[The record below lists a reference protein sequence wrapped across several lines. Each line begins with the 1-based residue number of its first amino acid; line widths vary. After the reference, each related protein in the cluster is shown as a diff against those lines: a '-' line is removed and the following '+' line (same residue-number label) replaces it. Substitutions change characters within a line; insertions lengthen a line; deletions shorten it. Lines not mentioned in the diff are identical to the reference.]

1 MPQDLFITIKSHY
14 NTFTRA
20 EKHIADYVL
29 ASAKDVLY
37 MTITEL
43 ASACD
48 VGDTSVFR
56 FCRHLGKNGYQ
67 DFKVDLAQA
76 TSEMHALP
84 QLKNCIVECADSTDV
99 MIQKVLNNNI
109 AVLKE
114 TYQLIDP
121 ATLMATARLLS
132 KAGHICF
139 FGVGASSASATEA
152 SNRFLRVCAKTE
164 CLQDARMQMMRAAL
178 MTKDDVAILFSYS
191 GATKE
196 TVAIAQNAKA
206 AGAHTVC
213 ISRFAHSPLAEIC
226 DLLFLCG
233 GNEGPLQS
241 GNMSVKSA
249 QLLIMEVLY
258 IAFCQ
263 ENPQECER
271 LCRITTD
278 VLKRDK
284 LT

>member
-1 MPQDLFITIKSHY
+1 MPQDLFVTIKSHY

-29 ASAKDVLY
+29 ASARDVLY
-37 MTITEL
+37 MSITEL
-43 ASACD
+43 ANACS

-76 TSEMHALP
+76 VSDTHMPPLTES
-84 QLKNCIVECADSTDV
+84 CIVESADSADV

-109 AVLKE
+109 AVLQE

-121 ATLMATARLLS
+121 VTLATTTRWLTDAP
-132 KAGHICF
+132 HICF
-139 FGVGASSASATEA
+139 FGVGASSASALEA
-152 SNRFLRVCAKTE
+152 SNRFLRVTPKTE
-164 CLQDARMQMMRAAL
+164 CVLDARMQLMRASL
-178 MTKDDVAILFSYS
+178 MDQGDVAILFSYT

-196 TVAIAQNAKA
+196 TVAIAKA
-206 AGAHTVC
+206 ASDAGAHTIC
-213 ISRFAHSPLAEIC
+213 ISRFSHSPLAELC
-226 DLLFLCG
+226 DLLYLCG

-241 GNMSVKSA
+241 GSLNVKTS
-249 QLLIMEVLY
+249 QLFLMEVLY

-263 ENPQECER
+263 ACPDQCGRNRGLTAACLQ
-271 LCRITTD
+271 
-278 VLKRDK
+278 RDK
-284 LT
+284 L

>member
-1 MPQDLFITIKSHY
+1 MAHDLFVTIKSHY

-29 ASAKDVLY
+29 SSAKNVLY
-37 MTITEL
+37 MSITEL
-43 ASACD
+43 ANACD

-56 FCRHLGKNGYQ
+56 FCRHLGKSGYQ

-76 TSEMHALP
+76 VSEAHSMPVLS
-84 QLKNCIVECADSTDV
+84 NCIVNRSDSTDV

-121 ATLMATARLLS
+121 ETLATTTRWLGEADR
-132 KAGHICF
+132 ICF
-139 FGVGASSASATEA
+139 FGVGASSASAMEA
-152 SNRFLRVCAKTE
+152 NNRFLRVCSKTE
-164 CLQDARMQMMRAAL
+164 CILDARIQMMRASL
-178 MTKDDVAILFSYS
+178 MHKNDVAILFSYS

-196 TVAIAQNAKA
+196 TVAIAQAAKD

-213 ISRFAHSPLAEIC
+213 ISRFARSPLAELC
-226 DLLFLCG
+226 DLLYLCG

-241 GNMSVKSA
+241 GNLSVKTS
-249 QLLIMEVLY
+249 QLLLMEVLY

-263 ENPQECER
+263 ANSDECEQHR
-271 LCRITTD
+271 QLTTSF
-278 VLKRDK
+278 LERDK
-284 LT
+284 L

>member
-1 MPQDLFITIKSHY
+1 MPQDLFVTIKSHY

-29 ASAKDVLY
+29 CSAKNVLY
-37 MTITEL
+37 MSITEL
-43 ASACD
+43 ANACD

-56 FCRHLGKNGYQ
+56 FCRHLGKSGYQ

-76 TSEMHALP
+76 VSEAHSMPALA
-84 QLKNCIVECADSTDV
+84 NCIVNNSDSTDV

-121 ATLMATARLLS
+121 ITLATTTQWLS
-132 KAGHICF
+132 EAEHICF
-139 FGVGASSASATEA
+139 FGVGASSASALEA
-152 SNRFLRVCAKTE
+152 NNRFLRVCSKTE
-164 CLQDARMQMMRAAL
+164 CTLDARMQMMRASL
-178 MTKDDVAILFSYS
+178 LHKNDVAILFSYS

-196 TVAIAQNAKA
+196 TVAIAQAAKD
-206 AGAHTVC
+206 AGAHSIC
-213 ISRFAHSPLAEIC
+213 ISRFARSTLAEIC
-226 DLLFLCG
+226 DLIYMSG

-241 GNMSVKSA
+241 GNLSVKTS
-249 QLLIMEVLY
+249 QLLLMEVLY

-263 ENPQECER
+263 ANPERCEHNR
-271 LCRITTD
+271 QLTTSF
-278 VLKRDK
+278 LQRDK
-284 LT
+284 L

>member
-1 MPQDLFITIKSHY
+1 MPQDLFVTIKSHY

-43 ASACD
+43 ANACD

-76 TSEMHALP
+76 ISETHAIP
-84 QLKNCIVECADSTDV
+84 HLKSCIVNCSDSADV

-121 ATLMATARLLS
+121 VTLKTATGWLTRAD
-132 KAGHICF
+132 HICF
-139 FGVGASSASATEA
+139 YGVGASSTSAMEA
-152 SNRFLRVCAKTE
+152 NNRFLRVCAKTE
-164 CLQDARMQMMRAAL
+164 CIQDARMQFMRAAM
-178 MTKDDVAILFSYS
+178 MTENDVAILFSYS

-196 TVAIAQNAKA
+196 TVAIAEAA
-206 AGAHTVC
+206 RDAGAHTIC
-213 ISRFAHSPLAEIC
+213 ISRFAQSPLAEIC
-226 DLLFLCG
+226 ELLFLCG

-241 GNMSVKSA
+241 GNLSVKSA
-249 QLLIMEVLY
+249 QLLLMEVLY
-258 IAFCQ
+258 ISFCQ
-263 ENPQECER
+263 ENPEECER
-271 LCRITTD
+271 VCRMTTS
-278 VLKRDK
+278 LMQRDK
-284 LT
+284 L